1 MATPTH
7 TSTTLPT
14 VTAPCTPDTCPIDWA
29 LIRYFPNVAGNALY
43 LALFTM
49 MLIAQLYHGVRFKT
63 WSFLGCMSGGL
74 LLEVIGY
81 AGRLILHSNPFN
93 FSAFLQYLICLTI
106 APAFITAAIYLSLSR
121 IITIYGSGI
130 SRLQPATYAK
140 IFVTCDILCLVLQAA
155 GGAVTAT
162 AGRDQDGL
170 RQTGINIMIAGLAAQ
185 VVCLGV
191 FMGLAGE
198 FFWRVKREQR
208 WRGQDH
214 EARGTSGGLDWKWK
228 GFLWGLAIAT
238 LLIFIRS
245 IFRVAELNGG
255 FSSDLANDEVSFM
268 ILEGAMMV
276 VACGCMT
283 VFHPGLCLD
292 RYWRDPGSWTGKERR
307 DGEVMLGCVG
317 GEER

>member
-43 LALFTM
+43 LALFAI
-49 MLIAQLYHGVRFKT
+49 MLVAQFYHGVRFKT

-214 EARGTSGGLDWKWK
+214 GARGTSGGLDWKWK
-228 GFLWGLAIAT
+228 GFLWGASLLPADLPVNVLT
-238 LLIFIRS
+238 LSNNKRTRNCNPPHLHPLHLPRRRTKWRVRQRPRQRRGLIYDSR
-245 IFRVAELNGG
+245 RGDDGRCLRLYDGV
-255 FSSDLANDEVSFM
+255 SS
-268 ILEGAMMV
+268 G
-276 VACGCMT
+276 T
-283 VFHPGLCLD
+283 VP
-292 RYWRDPGSWTGKERR
+292 
-307 DGEVMLGCVG
+307 
-317 GEER
+317 